1 MQKSFASF
9 NSHNVFGGTTMWTLL
24 LGFIMFI
31 GMGYCAIFGVI
42 NTIGAI
48 FGPAEV
54 IPTFLGYAM
63 GFVICMIGFVGFTF
77 FSKH

>member
-1 MQKSFASF
+1 
-9 NSHNVFGGTTMWTLL
+9 MWTLL

-31 GMGYCAIFGVI
+31 GMGYCVIFGVI
-42 NTIGAI
+42 NTVGAI

-54 IPTFLGYAM
+54 IPTFLGYLM
-63 GFVICMIGFVGFTF
+63 GFIICLIGFVGFTF